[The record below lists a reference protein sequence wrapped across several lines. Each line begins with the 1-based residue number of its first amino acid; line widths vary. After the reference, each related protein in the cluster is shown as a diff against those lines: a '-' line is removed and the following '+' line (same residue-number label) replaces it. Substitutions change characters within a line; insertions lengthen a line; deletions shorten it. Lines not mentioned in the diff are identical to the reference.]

1 MPCPVTANAF
11 PWPFLTAT
19 EVAFSIP
26 PCSQVWDSVTG
37 KLKKDLSYQAEEM
50 FMMHE
55 QAVLCLGFS
64 RDSEMLVS
72 GGCGLAVRVCIS
84 LLAQVFVMHGQ
95 CLSLSRE
102 FRE

>member
-1 MPCPVTANAF
+1 M
-11 PWPFLTAT
+11 
-19 EVAFSIP
+19 
-26 PCSQVWDSVTG
+26 TG

-84 LLAQVFVMHGQ
+84 GLG
-95 CLSLSRE
+95 
-102 FRE
+102 